1 MSSASASASASEYE
15 ASQAIMCY
23 TRNIIQRAFQTE
35 QDALSSHIE
44 KQYAR
49 NYGALPK
56 EKQSIDERTT
66 CVDSSTRVETKD
78 YIQQPT
84 TCQMYNTPCESFNIM
99 TRVNSYNQPNRST
112 VPCFLEDS
120 CS

>member
-35 QDALSSHIE
+35 QDALSSHI
-44 KQYAR
+44 
-49 NYGALPK
+49 